1 MQGRRSPEGV
11 DRRQRT
17 QHLALIAVILAS
29 GLLLLAWTQGRD
41 ARQDTVAT
49 IVDVEMIPRPLGHDD
64 ACTDTFTSHR
74 LDFSTGTRLREI
86 STYISNGSGVATN
99 DLDNDGDLDLVFAG
113 IDREN
118 VILWN
123 QGGLTFHAEPL
134 KERFSRGVAVVDV
147 DGDGARDIVFTQRG
161 LAGVAYWR
169 NFGNL
174 GGKVR
179 FVPRRLPG
187 VDSYAYAMAW
197 GDVDGNG
204 LLDLVT
210 GSYAAELKQ
219 HGLATPEE
227 DPRAGVVVHL
237 QQEDGTFAST
247 TLDPVAETLSIGLV
261 DMTGDGRPEI
271 WVANDF
277 AVRDQVWTL
286 TDGAWSLLEPFDQ
299 TAHSTM
305 SLEWGDI
312 RNDGAPVLFSTDMN
326 PYDISPKTMAQWLPV
341 MEQMGEHHEP
351 GDPQIMANVMQ
362 IPGADWSNQAT
373 RRNVDATGWSWAA
386 RFGDLDRDGFQD
398 LYVVNGMIAADMFGH
413 LPAHELVEEN
423 QAFRN
428 QGAGIFEPMPAW
440 ALNSTASGRGMI
452 MADMDGDGDLDVV
465 VNNLRNSA
473 QLFENQLCGG
483 QSLLVDLVWDG
494 RGNRDAIGAQLRLET
509 DAGVFLRDVRASGN
523 YLSSD
528 PAQVHFGIPAGATVK
543 ALEIRWPDGAMSALD
558 APAPGTHVTVTRQ
571 GDAP

>member
-1 MQGRRSPEGV
+1 MPAV
-11 DRRQRT
+11 L
-17 QHLALIAVILAS
+17 LAAT
-29 GLLLLAWTQGRD
+29 GLLLLAWTQTLPRWGSARAGGVIIPVTTAAHSLD
-41 ARQDTVAT
+41 AS
-49 IVDVEMIPRPLGHDD
+49 G
-64 ACTDTFTSHR
+64 ACADTFTPHR
-74 LDFSTGTRLREI
+74 LDFATGTRLREI
-86 STYISNGSGVATN
+86 STYISNGSGVAAN
-99 DLDNDGDLDLVFAG
+99 DLDADGDLDLVFAG

-118 VILWN
+118 AILWN
-123 QGGLTFHAEPL
+123 QGDLTFEVEL
-134 KERFSRGVAVVDV
+134 LNDRFARGVAVVDV
-147 DGDGARDIVFTQRG
+147 NGDGAHDIVFTHRG
-161 LAGVAYWR
+161 LEGVSYWR
-169 NFGNL
+169 NFGTL
-174 GGKVR
+174 GGRTR
-179 FVPRRLPG
+179 FAHLPLPG

-219 HGLATPEE
+219 HGVTVPEE
-227 DPRAGVVVHL
+227 DSRAGVVVHL
-237 QQEDGTFAST
+237 QQEDGTFAGT

-286 TDGAWSLLEPFDQ
+286 TDGAWRLLEPFDQ

-305 SLEWGDI
+305 SLEWGDT
-312 RNDGAPVLFSTDMN
+312 RNTGAPVLFSTDMN
-326 PYDISPKTMAQWLPV
+326 PYDISPATMAQWLPV

-362 IPGADWSNQAT
+362 VPNGTVWRNQAT

-386 RFGDLDRDGFQD
+386 RFGDLDQDGYLD

-428 QGAGIFEPMPAW
+428 DGAGTFAPMPAW
-440 ALNSTASGRGMI
+440 GLGSTKSGRGMV
-452 MADMDGDGDLDVV
+452 MADMDNDGDLDIV

-473 QLFENQLCGG
+473 ELLENELCGG
-483 QSLLVDLVWDG
+483 DGLLVDLVWEG
-494 RGNRDAIGAQLRLET
+494 SGNRDAIGAELRLET
-509 DAGVFLRDVRASGN
+509 AAGVFVRDVRASGN
-523 YLSSD
+523 YLSAG
-528 PAQVHFGIPAGATVK
+528 PTQVHFGIPADTTIN
-543 ALEIRWPDGAMSALD
+543 ALEIRWPDGNFSRVE
-558 APAPGTHVTVTRQ
+558 APAAGTRLTVTR
-571 GDAP
+571 GDRAL